1 MKKLLLLMVLL
12 FVGCS
17 TNPEVRNIP
26 CNNMQG
32 EGRDDCILR
41 EKQERMRTERLFM
54 GADRR

>member
-1 MKKLLLLMVLL
+1 MVLL